1 MMRTLLVVLL
11 MIIATTAS
19 AQSEVRLRVGMTLK
33 EIRDE
38 VPEAIERDKG
48 HGNHLV
54 QESDNEI
61 VVYFFDDD
69 GVCNVQVYVYSI
81 EGVPE
86 VVETLK
92 STKNMVMISD
102 REFMY

>member
-1 MMRTLLVVLL
+1 M
-11 MIIATTAS
+11 
-19 AQSEVRLRVGMTLK
+19 
-33 EIRDE
+33 
-38 VPEAIERDKG
+38 
-48 HGNHLV
+48 
-54 QESDNEI
+54 
-61 VVYFFDDD
+61 VYFFDDD